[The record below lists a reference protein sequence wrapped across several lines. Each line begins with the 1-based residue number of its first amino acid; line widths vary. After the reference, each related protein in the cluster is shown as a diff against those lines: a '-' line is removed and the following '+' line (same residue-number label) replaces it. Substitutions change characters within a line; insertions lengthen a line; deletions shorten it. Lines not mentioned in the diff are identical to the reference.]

1 MRLPQCD
8 SPTIPKGNDNTDG
21 GSVGLSYHGSRNFV
35 FRRNVLYWKIQY
47 LCRKMN
53 VNAIQSTT
61 KEIAF
66 YPKCSNS
73 HQILHK
79 YSEYNHSYENRN
91 NLVKQEI
98 SE

>member
-1 MRLPQCD
+1 MHMQVSYTKKGYAGAND
-8 SPTIPKGNDNTDG
+8 AGSKKIVPTDEAVTG
-21 GSVGLSYHGSRNFV
+21 
-35 FRRNVLYWKIQY
+35 KIQY
-47 LCRKMN
+47 LCRKLN

-91 NLVKQEI
+91 NPVKQEI